1 MEDDYT
7 EREQDYFPP
16 PIDYI
21 VELIGEENALKLA
34 KEFSG
39 QQIYFPKYESVTRPL
54 TYRKIREEFNGF
66 NFKYLAKKY
75 GFSEMGIRKIVADD
89 ILKKQNEP
97 LPGQV
102 SIDDIF

>member
-1 MEDDYT
+1 MGEDA
-7 EREQDYFPP
+7 ERVRAVYPP
-16 PIDYI
+16 PIDDI
-21 VELIGEENALKLA
+21 AELIGEEAALVLA

-39 QQIYFPKYESVTRPL
+39 QQVYFPKYESVMRPV
-54 TYRKIREEFNGF
+54 TYAKIREEFNGF

-75 GFSEMGIRKIVADD
+75 GFSEMGIRKIVAED